1 MPFLH
6 VTLRSA
12 ADLPSSDFSLA
23 GGKSDPYVIF
33 KLDGVKHRSPCLKNT
48 LNPVWDPPE
57 RYVFP
62 VPDAA
67 SAVLNVE
74 VYDMD
79 TLNPDDLL
87 GTLVVPVAK
96 FADEMDV
103 STLENYPLSVA
114 SEFKGQKR
122 NSTLQLEMCLKPVDD
137 QEKRFFVWENE
148 SWSMGNGWKPTNTKE
163 RRQWSSYDDSMTS
176 ATFSE
181 VAPRAPA
188 NMTGSGW
195 QYCSSRGNAQ
205 GWSYAKTFA
214 GPWTPNKPAFSF
226 VRRRMWENTFKRDSD
241 SGAAF

>member
-12 ADLPSSDFSLA
+12 ADLPSSDFSLV
-23 GGKSDPYVIF
+23 GGKSDPYVIL
-33 KLDGVKHRSPCLKNT
+33 KLNGVKHRSPCLKNT
-48 LNPVWDPPE
+48 LHPVWDPPE
-57 RYVFP
+57 CYVFP
-62 VPDAA
+62 VSDAS

-96 FADEMDV
+96 LADEMDV
-103 STLENYPLSVA
+103 STLENFPLSVA
-114 SEFKGQKR
+114 SEFAGQKR
-122 NSTLQLEMCLKPVDD
+122 NSTLQLELCLKSVDD
-137 QEKRFFVWENE
+137 QERRAYVWENE
-148 SWSMGNGWKPTNTKE
+148 SWAMGSGWKPTNTKE
-163 RRQWSSYDDSMTS
+163 RKQWSSYDDSATS
-176 ATFSE
+176 ATFSD

-195 QYCSSRGNAQ
+195 QCCSGRGDGQ
-205 GWSYAKTFA
+205 GWSYARTFA
-214 GPWTPNKPAFSF
+214 GPWTPTKPSFSF
-226 VRRRMWENTFKRDSD
+226 ARRRMWENTFKRDSD